1 MSVCTILVYVEK
13 NKEARDTSKV
23 KFIGFDCKSE
33 VWYSGM
39 RMAFRIRQLVFES

>member
-1 MSVCTILVYVEK
+1 MRGCPILVCMEK
-13 NKEARDTSKV
+13 NKDARDISKV
-23 KFIGFDCKSE
+23 KFIGFDYKSE